1 MIKIFEE
8 GFSEKEFNDFISK
21 NIIDKFVL
29 NPTGRSYLYYSPI
42 KQFGLEPIG
51 QVEKIHRMAD
61 VLDDRILVARIDKIE
76 EEAKLKEIEAKIEKS
91 NPNSKEQWD
100 TLQRNRIETE
110 NHVKMFEDTLR
121 TNIGQKTILEQ
132 EYKELLK
139 DL

>member
-51 QVEKIHRMAD
+51 QVEKIHIMAD

-76 EEAKLKEIEAKIEKS
+76 EEAKLKEIEAKIEKT

-110 NHVKMFEDTLR
+110 NHVKMLEDTLR